1 MCINL
6 VYYIVVWTYQSAS
19 MEAHNY
25 RPFSMEQGLRHQK
38 VGTNSMVLD
47 LFEVCL
53 DQVEAGQFVIGHL
66 QSNVSWMCIRK
77 VAQYRKVV
85 E

>member
-1 MCINL
+1 
-6 VYYIVVWTYQSAS
+6 
-19 MEAHNY
+19 ME
-25 RPFSMEQGLRHQK
+25 RGLRHQK

>member
-1 MCINL
+1 
-6 VYYIVVWTYQSAS
+6 
-19 MEAHNY
+19 ME
-25 RPFSMEQGLRHQK
+25 RGLRHQK

-77 VAQYRKVV
+77 VAQYRTVV